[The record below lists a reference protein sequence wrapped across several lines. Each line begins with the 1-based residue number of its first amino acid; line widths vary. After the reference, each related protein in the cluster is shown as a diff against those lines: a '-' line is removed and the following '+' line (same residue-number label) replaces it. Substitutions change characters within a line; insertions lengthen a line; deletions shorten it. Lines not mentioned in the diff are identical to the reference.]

1 MGNTLSNAEIDVEE
15 CANLA
20 LAVALSQQPEPVDP
34 EGEAMAAAVAKAA
47 GLYLRHCRACGE
59 QSYLRQGVCLSPSC
73 GESYLSLS
81 AAEVGKR
88 LQSWG
93 GPTGDTKADAAQLE
107 AKRLKRLREDE
118 EYPQTWYKKSKGRKH
133 REWTQSFREGRHP
146 RTGENTTKP
155 VWWKDSWMIWQ
166 SSTGW
171 IRCDEHGNPTPEEEQ
186 PVANEPKVSGPP
198 APTEES
204 KERYRQAQQM
214 QQDRLREQAE
224 LMERHRAEANYG
236 MATSARAFPGAAM
249 GPQPVPPKP
258 SAVKSSPPATAGDV
272 VLLYRS
278 ATASQKS
285 MAYEAL
291 VKMFGAGAGAGAGVA
306 PSPAVPKG
314 TFGMAPPPIKAM
326 PAVPPGDVPH
336 VNPEVAFMQ
345 QMATEVSSMLIQ
357 ALGLGPLPSVPVPK
371 SPAVVLLPKAKALA
385 LPAVLMPPP
394 KAPGYFSSDTSEEEG
409 DSWTRDPWGVNC
421 SKLHL
426 PCSSA
431 PAKKK
436 SVKLLCRRQHG
447 NPFKAFDPT
456 PV

>member
-1 MGNTLSNAEIDVEE
+1 
-15 CANLA
+15 
-20 LAVALSQQPEPVDP
+20 
-34 EGEAMAAAVAKAA
+34 
-47 GLYLRHCRACGE
+47 
-59 QSYLRQGVCLSPSC
+59 
-73 GESYLSLS
+73 
-81 AAEVGKR
+81 
-88 LQSWG
+88 
-93 GPTGDTKADAAQLE
+93 
-107 AKRLKRLREDE
+107 
-118 EYPQTWYKKSKGRKH
+118 
-133 REWTQSFREGRHP
+133 
-146 RTGENTTKP
+146 
-155 VWWKDSWMIWQ
+155 MIWQ

-171 IRCDEHGNPTPEEEQ
+171 IRCDEHGNPTLEEEQ

-409 DSWTRDPWGVNC
+409 DS
-421 SKLHL
+421 
-426 PCSSA
+426 
-431 PAKKK
+431 
-436 SVKLLCRRQHG
+436 
-447 NPFKAFDPT
+447 
-456 PV
+456 